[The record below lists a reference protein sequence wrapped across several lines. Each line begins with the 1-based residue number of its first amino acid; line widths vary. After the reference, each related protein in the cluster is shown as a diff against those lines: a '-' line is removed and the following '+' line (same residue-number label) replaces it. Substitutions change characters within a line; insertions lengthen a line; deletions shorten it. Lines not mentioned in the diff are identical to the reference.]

1 MLFHNDYE
9 FNSRNQQRLTQLILD
24 TANNHSKLLPIR
36 LDLYLS
42 SDNFLDITYHDI
54 KQCWQN
60 FQNNMRHNSVF
71 DHLLSWAANIEYGED
86 RGWHIHVLMLF
97 NGQRLK
103 DDYGKAQDLGDYWV
117 SLVEQRDSNYIG
129 NYYSGNTHKHRYET
143 LALKTIDS
151 SQRSYETDLQTLI
164 NACSYLAKT
173 SSETET
179 KMLAEGAFQQRSDHR
194 QFERRFFIAQVK
206 PKSNRGRPRNSQ
218 QSSQL
223 PKDFV
228 LPSRRNQQ
236 HSDKYSTASPKT
248 STPTIGVSIDNFHNR
263 WAYAASLLN
272 D

>member
-60 FQNNMRHNSVF
+60 FQNNMRHNSLF
-71 DHLLSWAANIEYGED
+71 DHLLSWAVNIEYGED
-86 RGWHIHVLMLF
+86 RGWHIHVLMFF

-194 QFERRFFIAQVK
+194 QFERRFFTAQVK
-206 PKSNRGRPRNSQ
+206 PKSKRGRPRNTNYLTKESTDTVAPTYQ
-218 QSSQL
+218 QRRLNSPKNTSLQKSNVIKSSQ
-223 PKDFV
+223 
-228 LPSRRNQQ
+228 
-236 HSDKYSTASPKT
+236 
-248 STPTIGVSIDNFHNR
+248 DNFYNQ
-263 WAYAASLLN
+263 WACAASLLN